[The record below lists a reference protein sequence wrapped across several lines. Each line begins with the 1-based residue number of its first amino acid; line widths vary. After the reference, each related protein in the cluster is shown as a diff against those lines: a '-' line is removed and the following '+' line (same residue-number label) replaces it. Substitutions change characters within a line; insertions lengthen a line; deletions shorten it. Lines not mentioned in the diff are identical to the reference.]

1 MFTQSLKEAIERHRK
16 EDTLKPF
23 SEQEPLSELDK
34 KLIQEDKEN
43 YEAWLKD
50 PTTQKIFQFFEK
62 QMEDNNIKLLNH
74 CLGTGIERP
83 VEDRKVLYYSLK
95 NRVIGEM
102 LRVLK
107 RSS

>member
-1 MFTQSLKEAIERHRK
+1 MFNQSLREAIERHRK
-16 EDTLKPF
+16 EEAEKP
-23 SEQEPLSELDK
+23 EQKVLSELEQ

-43 YEAWLKD
+43 YEGWLKD
-50 PTTQKIFQFFEK
+50 PTTLKIFQFFEK

-95 NRVIGEM
+95 NKLIKEM

-107 RSS
+107 RT